1 MRPSTYV
8 ETLIKRE
15 LLVSG
20 GGLNESLNIS
30 SRQIRKI
37 GHNMDNVSTLFLA
50 TDAND
55 ILSSQSETGNP
66 FVDLPRQR

>member
-1 MRPSTYV
+1 MRPSTYL
-8 ETLIKRE
+8 EKLIKRE
-15 LLVSG
+15 CLVSEG
-20 GGLNESLNIS
+20 ELNESLNMSIQ
-30 SRQIRKI
+30 QIRKI

-50 TDAND
+50 TGAND